1 MVLMDHDKFIREL
14 RHNIPEEELP
24 SVEDDQFGTFPITNR
39 GIQIWLFLRPYEGST
54 SVFQAWLPCC
64 SHPSG
69 APVTINVALWNSN
82 YYRYS
87 AWLSPCPTEEALHFR
102 QVYFRYQDTYH
113 DVTFAIDDGAIAEN
127 GFTCCDVY
135 PSKQLT
141 GNMLTLTGASP
152 LCVRVYS
159 DRESNCRF
167 ALTLGQWFGRDF
179 IHCTCKAPTSE
190 LLLSEELNT
199 MLVRGP
205 ERVQSMAE
213 APSRDECYGRV
224 WINHTCLLGSTW
236 IVRTSRVVWERSRI
250 GVRMEVFRHPDF
262 RKGPNDWRILEVEA
276 TSDPRRDIRGLML
289 RDTSYIREYTLRVDR
304 DLVDFLLVHEGAKL
318 GDYGHFADSGIFRC
332 KGNIFT
338 AIKSLSSEAD
348 IAPGQ
353 YEVSMHSFPLL
364 SPVTVDRLGLSLP
377 SNHTFNSLLASL
389 SPRLPNAYLVTRV
402 VRCFPESSGLD
413 ANNSSSPMSLCTIAK
428 PLVLH
433 RDEGMLAEW
442 SNDTS
447 ES

>member
-1 MVLMDHDKFIREL
+1 MLLSSI
-14 RHNIPEEELP
+14 
-24 SVEDDQFGTFPITNR
+24 G
-39 GIQIWLFLRPYEGST
+39 
-54 SVFQAWLPCC
+54 
-64 SHPSG
+64 
-69 APVTINVALWNSN
+69 
-82 YYRYS
+82 YS

-289 RDTSYIREYTLRVDR
+289 RDTSYIP
-304 DLVDFLLVHEGAKL
+304 A
-318 GDYGHFADSGIFRC
+318 
-332 KGNIFT
+332 
-338 AIKSLSSEAD
+338 
-348 IAPGQ
+348 
-353 YEVSMHSFPLL
+353 
-364 SPVTVDRLGLSLP
+364 GLSCTRTIHSYIP
-377 SNHTFNSLLASL
+377 SLILAGNDNCAAHTMLNKLIDGSISCDA
-389 SPRLPNAYLVTRV
+389 TR
-402 VRCFPESSGLD
+402 
-413 ANNSSSPMSLCTIAK
+413 
-428 PLVLH
+428 
-433 RDEGMLAEW
+433 RD
-442 SNDTS
+442 
-447 ES
+447 